1 MSLLA
6 LVFCADEKVVRVLR
20 RVLSELEIGMEQCTD
35 AESAIHQLTR
45 RRFEAVIVDCAD
57 PRTASRVLRSAR
69 SAPVNKRAVAVAI
82 LGTAAG
88 GGVDLGAH
96 FVLHQPLSPERAKTS
111 FRAVRALMKR
121 ERRRNA
127 RIPVET
133 PVTIQVNDGAGQLRA
148 VTTDLGE
155 GGLAIQLAHRPK
167 KLGDVKIQFSLPG
180 TEDAIECIGQ
190 VAWENPGRQL
200 GLRFVDL
207 APAMS
212 DLLRVW
218 LDSHAPEFEQDDP
231 PAPCKLTDLS
241 LGGCY
246 LETGSP
252 FPVRTRIILSMDV
265 VGVQHRVGGVV
276 LVMHP
281 DVGMGVEFTQSA
293 DQQRADLEK
302 FIHTLTTSNGVLPD
316 LLVEPEGL
324 ETAEQA
330 SEQKARISADDPLL
344 ELFRRKDALNF
355 ETFQAEIR
363 KQRNPA
369 PAAAAPAPA
378 PAPPRKAAAHKASS

>member
-1 MSLLA
+1 MSLIA
-6 LVFCADEKVVRVLR
+6 LVFSADDKVVRVLR
-20 RVLSELEIGMEQCTD
+20 RVLSELEIGMELCGD
-35 AESAIHQLTR
+35 AESAIHKLTR

-57 PRTASRVLRSAR
+57 QRTASRVLRSAR

-82 LGTAAG
+82 LSSQAGVAAG
-88 GGVDLGAH
+88 GDLGAH

-133 PVTIQVNDGAGQLRA
+133 PVTIQINDGAGQLRA
-148 VTTDLGE
+148 MTTDLGE
-155 GGLAIQLAHRPK
+155 GGMAVQLAHRPK
-167 KLGDVKIQFSLPG
+167 NLGTVVIQFPLPG
-180 TEDAIECIGQ
+180 SDEPIQCSVQ

-207 APAMS
+207 AP
-212 DLLRVW
+212 DIRDRLKTW
-218 LDSHAPEFEQDDP
+218 LETRAPEFDQDDP

-252 FPVRTRIILSMDV
+252 YPLRTRIILSMQV
-265 VGVQHRVGGVV
+265 AGARFRAEGVV

-281 DVGMGVEFTQSA
+281 DLGMGVEFTQVTEP
-293 DQQRADLEK
+293 QRADLER
-302 FIHTLTTSNGVLPD
+302 FIHALTSGSVLPD
-316 LLVEPEGL
+316 IMVEPEGL
-324 ETAEQA
+324 ETTDSVVAPIVKPDVE
-330 SEQKARISADDPLL
+330 DPLL
-344 ELFRRKDALNF
+344 DLFRRRAELTP
-355 ETFQAEIR
+355 EAFQSELR
-363 KQRNPA
+363 KQRIPA
-369 PAAAAPAPA
+369 P
-378 PAPPRKAAAHKASS
+378 KAASHKMSV

>member
-1 MSLLA
+1 MSLQA

-35 AESAIHQLTR
+35 AESAIHKLTR

-57 PRTASRVLRSAR
+57 QRTASRVLRSAR
-69 SAPVNKRAVAVAI
+69 TAPCNKRAVAVAI
-82 LGTAAG
+82 VSGQTGLGGAF
-88 GGVDLGAH
+88 DLGAH
-96 FVLHQPLSPERAKTS
+96 FVLYQPLSAERAKTS

-133 PVTIQVNDGAGQLRA
+133 PVTVQVNDGAGQLRA

-155 GGLAIQLAHRPK
+155 GGIAIQLAHRPK
-167 KLGDVKIQFSLPG
+167 NLGSVSIQFSLPG
-180 TEDAIECIGQ
+180 TQDNIECTAQ

-207 APAMS
+207 APEMN
-212 DLLRVW
+212 DRLKTW
-218 LDSHAPEFEQDDP
+218 LETRAPEFEEDDP

-252 FPVRTRIILSMDV
+252 FPVHTRIILSMQV
-265 VGVQHRVGGVV
+265 AGMQIRTGGVV
-276 LVMHP
+276 QVMHP
-281 DVGMGVEFTQSA
+281 DVGMGVEFTQTT
-293 DQQRADLEK
+293 DPQREHLQK
-302 FIHTLTTSNGVLPD
+302 FIHTLTNSRGVLPE

-324 ETAEQA
+324 ESTEAV
-330 SEQKARISADDPLL
+330 SEQKTRNGAEDPLL
-344 ELFRRKDALNF
+344 ELFRRRGELTP
-355 ETFQAEIR
+355 ETFQTELR
-363 KQRNPA
+363 KQRVSTP
-369 PAAAAPAPA
+369 
-378 PAPPRKAAAHKASS
+378 KAAAHKASV

>member
-6 LVFCADEKVVRVLR
+6 LVFSADDKVVRVLR
-20 RVLSELEIGMEQCTD
+20 RVLSELEIGMELCAD
-35 AESAIHQLTR
+35 AESAIHKLTR

-57 PRTASRVLRSAR
+57 QRTASRVLRSAR

-82 LGTAAG
+82 LGQTGAA

-96 FVLHQPLSPERAKTS
+96 FVLYQPLSPERAKTS

-133 PVTIQVNDGAGQLRA
+133 PVTLQVNDGAGQLRA

-155 GGLAIQLAHRPK
+155 GGMAVQLAHRPK
-167 KLGDVKIQFSLPG
+167 KLGSVAIQFSLPG
-180 TEDAIECIGQ
+180 SSLPGSSLPGPEDIIQCTGE

-200 GLRFVDL
+200 GIRFVDL
-207 APAMS
+207 APA
-212 DLLRVW
+212 LRDRLKAW
-218 LDSHAPEFEQDDP
+218 LESRTPEFEQDDP

-252 FPVRTRIILSMDV
+252 FPHRTRIILSMLV
-265 VGVQHRVGGVV
+265 AGERLRAEAVV

-281 DVGMGVEFTQSA
+281 DLGMGVEFTQASGI
-293 DQQRADLEK
+293 QRNLVEK
-302 FIHTLTTSNGVLPD
+302 FIHALTTSNGVMPEI
-316 LLVEPEGL
+316 LVEPEGL
-324 ETAEQA
+324 ETTEPAGAPAVGSGLE
-330 SEQKARISADDPLL
+330 DPLL
-344 ELFRRKDALNF
+344 DLFRRRAELTP
-355 ETFQAEIR
+355 EAFQSELR
-363 KQRNPA
+363 KQRHPA
-369 PAAAAPAPA
+369 P
-378 PAPPRKAAAHKASS
+378 KAAAHKSSV

>member
-6 LVFCADEKVVRVLR
+6 LVFSADDKVVRVLR
-20 RVLSELEIGMEQCTD
+20 RVLSELEIGMELSAD
-35 AESAIHQLTR
+35 AESAIHKLTR

-57 PRTASRVLRSAR
+57 HRTASRVLRSAR

-82 LGTAAG
+82 LTGQTGVG
-88 GGVDLGAH
+88 GGGSDLGAH
-96 FVLHQPLSPERAKTS
+96 FLLHQPLSAERAKTS

-155 GGLAIQLAHRPK
+155 GGMAVQLAHRPK
-167 KLGDVKIQFSLPG
+167 NLGTVAVQFPLPG
-180 TEDAIECIGQ
+180 SDHLIECTVQ

-207 APAMS
+207 ASETRDRLKA
-212 DLLRVW
+212 W
-218 LDSHAPEFEQDDP
+218 LESRAPEFEQDDP

-252 FPVRTRIILSMDV
+252 FPLRTRIILSMQV
-265 VGVQHRVGGVV
+265 AGAQFRAEGVV
-276 LVMHP
+276 LVMHS
-281 DVGMGVEFTQSA
+281 DLGMGIEFTQA
-293 DQQRADLEK
+293 TDPQRVHLEK
-302 FIHTLTTSNGVLPD
+302 FIQALTSSNGVLSEI
-316 LLVEPEGL
+316 LVEPEGL
-324 ETAEQA
+324 ETTEPVNAPPI
-330 SEQKARISADDPLL
+330 KAGPEDPLL
-344 ELFRRKDALNF
+344 DLFRRRAELTP
-355 ETFQAEIR
+355 EAFQAELR

-369 PAAAAPAPA
+369 P
-378 PAPPRKAAAHKASS
+378 KAASHKASV